1 MTCRKT
7 STDVTEPLA
16 HVLCHSSVRRLD
28 HRFESRYMY
37 FIELNM
43 PGWIVSPLFSNSH
56 ITNPQEIAAKA
67 VKYRESGGMGFTP
80 DVEEDE

>member
-1 MTCRKT
+1 
-7 STDVTEPLA
+7 
-16 HVLCHSSVRRLD
+16 
-28 HRFESRYMY
+28 MY

-56 ITNPQEIAAKA
+56 ITSPQEIAAKA